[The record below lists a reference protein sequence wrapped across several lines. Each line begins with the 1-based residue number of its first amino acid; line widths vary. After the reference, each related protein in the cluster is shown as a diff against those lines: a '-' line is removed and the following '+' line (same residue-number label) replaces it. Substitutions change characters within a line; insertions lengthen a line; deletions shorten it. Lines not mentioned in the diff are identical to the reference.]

1 MIKYKI
7 KDVAFECDETNGTA
21 KVLTPDSQKEFTNA
35 IEAWNTFKS
44 YAFQPFERDLRNKLE
59 ANGFNRWT
67 GTRDHL
73 TETEMKIFDD
83 LAAVKDHRYEL

>member
-1 MIKYKI
+1 MIRYKI
-7 KDVAFECDETNGTA
+7 KDVAFECDEAAGTA
-21 KVLTPDSQKEFTNA
+21 KVIAPGYEKTFTNA

-44 YAFQPFERDLRNKLE
+44 YALEPLERDLRDKLE

-83 LAAVKDHRYEL
+83 IAAIKERRYDV